1 MRFTPLLLLAAGAT
15 AFTVPQGQPDGV
27 YEVYTAP
34 DGTETHTFLRGLNDT
49 VEARNDV
56 PGKFS
61 LANKRQVSGVV
72 NDIGCG
78 GYTLPSG
85 DTDAA
90 NNALD
95 AQCGGGASGKSLP
108 QEHISHISFD
118 LIYSLVR
125 EDTNFYF
132 L

>member
-1 MRFTPLLLLAAGAT
+1 MHFTPLLLLAAGAL
-15 AFTVPQGQPDGV
+15 AFNIPQGQPDGV
-27 YEVYTAP
+27 YQVHTAP
-34 DGTETHTFLRGLNDT
+34 DGTETHTFLRALNDT
-49 VEARNDV
+49 AVDARSI

-61 LANKRQVSGVV
+61 VTNKRQIPGVV
-72 NDIGCG
+72 NDVGCG

-108 QEHISHISFD
+108 
-118 LIYSLVR
+118 
-125 EDTNFYF
+125 
-132 L
+132 